1 MSKVGISLAYRGGED
16 VPALRSDGRGAT
28 AITSSGTSQQASIT
42 AAADEYW
49 MISTDGT
56 IWVAFGADPTA
67 SAGTTFM
74 LTAGTYYFQAMTVG
88 EKCAVID
95 A

>member
-1 MSKVGISLAYRGGED
+1 MSKVGISLAYRGSED

-28 AITSSGTSQQASIT
+28 AITSSASSQQASIT
-42 AAADEYW
+42 AVADEYW
-49 MISTDGT
+49 MISTDGS
-56 IWVAFGADPTA
+56 IWVAFGANPTA
-67 SAGTTFM
+67 AAGTSFM
-74 LTAGTYYFQAMTVG
+74 LTAGTYYFQSMTVG